1 MKDSQIE
8 KRLKN
13 IIETAPLDLLEEIKG
28 NPVVK
33 MLRHDEITRQET
45 KRPFIKSMIPLA
57 AAAMLLLLFGSW
69 YRTYQVVDSEIYLD
83 VNPSIELKT
92 NKKNEVIELRASNAE
107 GEVLLQDIDYSG
119 KSYEDVTEMIL
130 EELIEEGYLRSQEE
144 VMLLSV
150 FSRNEMKEE
159 EKLTR
164 LDDLIHAYL
173 KNREIVPILLN
184 QRLEKTRAIENYAKE
199 YGISISK
206 MTFIRNLMILQEGL
220 KVEDL
225 VKLSLEELV
234 LLSKDLELDLGRII
248 ESEDLSEVEHL
259 EPEEKENPDEK
270 PSGGEGRSR
279 ITIQEARKIALER
292 TGGRIVKEDLD
303 EDSYE
308 FEILTDAEKH
318 ELEID
323 AFTGRILDHD
333 REALDDDNNDDD
345 DDTNDE
351 ENDDT
356 DDDDKEETEDDEDD
370 D

>member
-28 NPVVK
+28 KPVVK

-45 KRPFIKSMIPLA
+45 KRPFVKSMIPLA
-57 AAAMLLLLFGSW
+57 TAAILLLMFGSW

-92 NKKNEVIELRASNAE
+92 NKKNEVIGLRASNVE

-159 EKLTR
+159 EKLNR

-184 QRLEKTRAIENYAKE
+184 QRLEKTSAIENYAKE

-220 KVEDL
+220 LVEDL
-225 VKLSLEELV
+225 VKMSLEELV
-234 LLSKDLELDLGRII
+234 LLSKNLELDLGRII

-259 EPEEKENPDEK
+259 EPEEKENPDEN
-270 PSGGEGRSR
+270 PSGGEGRNR
-279 ITIQEARKIALER
+279 ITLQEARRIALER
-292 TGGRIVKEDLD
+292 TGGRIVEEDLD

-308 FEILTDAEKH
+308 FEIHTDAEKH

-333 REALDDDNNDDD
+333 REALDEEDDSDDD
-345 DDTNDE
+345 GEDDTEDE
-351 ENDDT
+351 EVDDR
-356 DDDDKEETEDDEDD
+356 DDEEVEDDDED
-370 D
+370 

>member
-1 MKDSQIE
+1 MKDRQIE

-13 IIETAPLDLLEEIKG
+13 IIEAAPLDLLEEIKG
-28 NPVVK
+28 KPVVK
-33 MLRHDEITRQET
+33 MLRHDEITRQEI
-45 KRPFIKSMIPLA
+45 KRPFIKSMVPLA
-57 AAAMLLLLFGSW
+57 AAAMLLLMFGSW
-69 YRTYQVVDSEIYLD
+69 YRTYQMVDSEIYLD

-92 NKKNEVIELRASNAE
+92 NKKNEVIGLQGFNEE
-107 GEVLLQDIDYSG
+107 GEVLLQEIDYSG
-119 KSYEDVTEMIL
+119 KSYEEVTEMIL
-130 EELIEEGYLRSQEE
+130 EELILEGYLSDKEE
-144 VMLLSV
+144 VVLLSV

-164 LDDLIHAYL
+164 LDDLIHEYL

-184 QRLEKTRAIENYAKE
+184 QRLEKTSAMENYAKE

-206 MTFIRNLMILQEGL
+206 MTFIRNLMILREGL

-225 VKLSLEELV
+225 VKMSLEELV
-234 LLSKDLELDLGRII
+234 LLSKNLDLDLGRII
-248 ESEDLSEVEHL
+248 ESEDLSEVDKL
-259 EPEEKENPDEK
+259 DPEEIEK
-270 PSGGEGRSR
+270 PDDQPSGEEGRTR
-279 ITIQEARKIALER
+279 ITIQEARKIVLGR
-292 TGGRIVKEDLD
+292 TGGKIVEEDLD

-308 FEILTDAEKH
+308 FEIHTDTDKH

-345 DDTNDE
+345 DDDDTDDE

-356 DDDDKEETEDDEDD
+356 EYEEDDDD
-370 D
+370 